1 MLDNGIK
8 DIKTIAKELKVNK
21 NSSDLLIIHLEN
33 NQGNLIQKC
42 YVFLHHLSC
51 SLYFTWKDN
60 YSHNSNNLFP

>member
-42 YVFLHHLSC
+42 YGFLHQS
-51 SLYFTWKDN
+51 KGIIENNN
-60 YSHNSNNLFP
+60 YSHNSNTLSP